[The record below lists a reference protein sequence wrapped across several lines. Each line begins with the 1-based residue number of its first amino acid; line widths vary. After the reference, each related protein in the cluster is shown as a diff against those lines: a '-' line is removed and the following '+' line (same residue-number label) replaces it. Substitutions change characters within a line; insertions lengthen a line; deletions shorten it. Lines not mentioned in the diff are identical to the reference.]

1 MLASLAII
9 FCWITT
15 IATSSGPVLQQS
27 TAEDRIQS
35 SLNNTPEWT
44 TERAFILT
52 QTNGSSTLFEV
63 AKFTCCGT
71 GGVVTRDGGLIL
83 GYLNT
88 AEVNQVGT
96 TSKVRVPEIDTAI
109 LVHELFHL
117 VTTQPAVL
125 QRCPALGE
133 SRLQEEIAY
142 NIGGLYEQIRALD
155 EDGYIKLIK

>member
-1 MLASLAII
+1 MLASLTII
-9 FCWITT
+9 FCWFATITT
-15 IATSSGPVLQQS
+15 SSEPVLQQN
-27 TAEDRIQS
+27 TAEDRIQG
-35 SLNNTPEWT
+35 SLTTSPEWN

-52 QTNGSSTLFEV
+52 QTNGSSTLFEI

-71 GGVVTRDGGLIL
+71 GGVVTRDGRLVL

-88 AEVNQVGT
+88 VETSQVGT

-125 QRCPALGE
+125 ARCPALGE

-142 NIGGLYEQIRALD
+142 NIGGLYEQIRSLD
-155 EDGYIKLIK
+155 EDGYIRLIK